1 VAKRAGIRV
10 GTSRTQGAARPA
22 RPARPTRP
30 ARTVRSTADRILDVA
45 EAQFARRGYDGTS
58 LGDIALGVRVK
69 VPSLYKHFAGKKAL
83 YAAVLER
90 LLDPYLE
97 LLHRV
102 LTVPDDADAAEHN
115 VEAVVTHYL
124 ETPNLARLVQHAAL
138 AGGAPLRVLVDRWYA
153 PLFARAAELSAPAGD
168 AAVAMV
174 IAFHSMMS
182 GYVTMAPLH
191 GRLLGRDM
199 LAADAMAAQRALM
212 RGLARSMWG

>member
-10 GTSRTQGAARPA
+10 GAGQARQSRKS
-22 RPARPTRP
+22 
-30 ARTVRSTADRILDVA
+30 RSTADRILDVA

-58 LGDIALGVRVK
+58 LADIALGVRVK

-83 YAAVLER
+83 YAAVLAR
-90 LLDPYLE
+90 LLDPYVE

-102 LTVPDDADAAEHN
+102 LTVPDDVEAAERN

-138 AGGAPLRVLVDRWYA
+138 AGGAPLRMLVDRWYA
-153 PLFARAAELSAPAGD
+153 PLFGRATELSAPAGD

-174 IAFHSMMS
+174 VAFHSMMS
-182 GYVTMAPLH
+182 GYVTMASLH

-199 LAADAMAAQRALM
+199 LATDAMAAHLALM
-212 RGLARSMWG
+212 RTLARRMWMLG